1 MGSCV
6 SSAVR
11 ASLNLASWNCQLEL
25 SVGSWRSAGGARGF
39 AYCTTSV
46 CASLMRHGEMPWRAY
61 CESET
66 IIRICNI
73 AP

>member
-25 SVGSWRSAGGARGF
+25 SVGSWRSAGSGRWCVGLRVLYNLCFVRPIMRDGEMRMEGAR
-39 AYCTTSV
+39 
-46 CASLMRHGEMPWRAY
+46 
-61 CESET
+61 
-66 IIRICNI
+66 RI
-73 AP
+73 